1 MGEAKIR
8 VWGRKWHPACVKT
21 GEPAVGS
28 QQGRSVEPLKGASL
42 SLVFFALPVVPP
54 AILQRIHV
62 LSLFN

>member
-8 VWGRKWHPACVKT
+8 VWGRKWHPVCVET

-42 SLVFFALPVVPP
+42 SLVFFALPVIPA
-54 AILQRIHV
+54 AILQHIHV